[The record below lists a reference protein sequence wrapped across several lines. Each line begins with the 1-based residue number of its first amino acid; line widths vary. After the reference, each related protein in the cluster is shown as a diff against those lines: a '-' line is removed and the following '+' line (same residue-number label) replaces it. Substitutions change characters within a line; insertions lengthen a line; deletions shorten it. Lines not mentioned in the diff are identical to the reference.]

1 MKSTFRTINLAKWK
15 QKWFSMITTGRAF
28 LWMSAASAAFF
39 IVVSIGGIVGQQF
52 LTSPASSMKGI
63 AAQLSAQWFAHML
76 SLELPAMKSDDQEAV
91 LSKRDVANMIVR
103 LVTNVNPQDPKTL
116 LAGELPGAIQDT
128 SVLLRPGSGNPNAV
142 TPEDLLPM
150 PEDDGAEHG
159 GVPNAEDTTPLNN
172 NFEKVDPNSG
182 KPMDDPTEANGL
194 QNKVV
199 MIYHSHNRE
208 SWNPELTKETDN
220 PNDAKTNITLVGK
233 YLQKQLEKQGIGA
246 LHSNKDYSST
256 IKDYNWNY
264 SYKYSGD
271 TVKEAMA
278 GNDKL
283 QFFFDIHRDSAKRQ
297 KTTVTI
303 DGKSYAKVYFIIGHR
318 NPNWRDNEKFAA
330 AIHDQLE
337 KKYPGISKGIFGKTA
352 QNGNGEYNQS
362 LSSNSVLI
370 EIGGVDNTLDESY
383 RTANV
388 LAEIIAGIIHEQE
401 GVQSVDKTV
410 EYHQTKTE
418 NKA

>member
-1 MKSTFRTINLAKWK
+1 MKSTFRTINVAKWK
-15 QKWFSMITTGRAF
+15 QKWFSILTTGRAF
-28 LWMSAASAAFF
+28 IWMSVASAAFF
-39 IVVSIGGIVGQQF
+39 IILSIGGIVGQQF
-52 LTSPASSMKGI
+52 LSSPSITMKGI
-63 AAQLSAQWFAHML
+63 TSQLSAQWFAHML
-76 SLELPAMKSDDQEAV
+76 SLELPAMESDEEGVV

-116 LAGELPGAIQDT
+116 LAGELPGALQDT
-128 SVLLRPGSGNPNAV
+128 SVLLRTGSGNPNAIA
-142 TPEDLLPM
+142 PEDLLPL
-150 PEDDGAEHG
+150 PEEGEHG
-159 GVPNAEDTTPLNN
+159 GVPSQEDTEPLNQD
-172 NFEKVDPNSG
+172 FEKVDPNSG
-182 KPMDDPTEANGL
+182 KQDADPTDSTGL

-233 YLQKQLEKQGIGA
+233 YLQKQLEKQGIGT

-271 TVKEAMA
+271 TVKEAMT

-303 DGKSYAKVYFIIGHR
+303 NGKDYAKVYFIIGHR

-330 AIHDQLE
+330 AIHEQLE
-337 KKYPGISKGIFGKTA
+337 EKYPGISKGIFGKTA

-370 EIGGVDNTLDESY
+370 EIGGVDNSLDESY

-388 LAEIIAGIIHEQE
+388 LAEIIAQIIQEQQ
-401 GVQSVDKTV
+401 GVQSVDKSV
-410 EYHQTKTE
+410 NPEQAKDEH
-418 NKA
+418 KA